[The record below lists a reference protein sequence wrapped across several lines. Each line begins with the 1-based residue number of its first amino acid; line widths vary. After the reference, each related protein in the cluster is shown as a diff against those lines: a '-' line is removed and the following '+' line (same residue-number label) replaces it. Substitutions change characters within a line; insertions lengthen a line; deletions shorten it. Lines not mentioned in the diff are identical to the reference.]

1 MLSNFPISVWFMSL
15 SSLKSLSLSYLYI
28 LSPHF
33 YLITVQNWGIDI
45 STILGYYVVST
56 ILGWLYEKRVS
67 IVLDEKL
74 LELVDKYSIIM
85 HISRSATISMFCS
98 ILINEDF
105 VDEYFE
111 QA

>member
-1 MLSNFPISVWFMSL
+1 M
-15 SSLKSLSLSYLYI
+15 K
-28 LSPHF
+28 
-33 YLITVQNWGIDI
+33 
-45 STILGYYVVST
+45 
-56 ILGWLYEKRVS
+56 KRVS